1 MPARAGIEPRTYL
14 IAGNGALRPKDRA
27 RLSLTFYCPIGSL
40 LDWRGQELLGSTLP
54 LAARA
59 LIRDGTPI
67 DPYRR
72 SEP

>member
-1 MPARAGIEPRTYL
+1 MQRRHFLSSAC
-14 IAGNGALRPKDRA
+14 ALTA
-27 RLSLTFYCPIGSL
+27 ISA
-40 LDWRGQELLGSTLP
+40 LP

>member
-1 MPARAGIEPRTYL
+1 MPAHADIEPHTYL
-14 IAGNGALRPKDRA
+14 IAGNGTLRPRGQA
-27 RLSLTFYCPIGSL
+27 RLSLTFHCPVGSV

-59 LIRDGTPI
+59 LIRDGAPI

>member
-1 MPARAGIEPRTYL
+1 MF
-14 IAGNGALRPKDRA
+14 GNHSLRPAGSGELR
-27 RLSLTFYCPIGSL
+27 LTFDCLPGTTVRWEGAQL
-40 LDWRGQELLGSTLP
+40 LRSTMHE
-54 LAARA
+54 ATRA